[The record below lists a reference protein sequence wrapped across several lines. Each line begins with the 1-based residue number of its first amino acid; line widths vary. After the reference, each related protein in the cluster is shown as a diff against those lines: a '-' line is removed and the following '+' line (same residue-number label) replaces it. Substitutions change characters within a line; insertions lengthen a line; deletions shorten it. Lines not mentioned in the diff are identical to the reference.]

1 MMQAKVNVRRKWQR
15 EGPRRAEDTPCK
27 HFRKLGKNKEIRKS
41 PSGRKLHFY
50 IAFTGFFD
58 VRNCFVLR
66 WVGLGQWGRSR
77 PGRFDLNEP
86 IAKMVEVRN
95 TLCRASWADMVR
107 RGNLAP
113 LQDKDQEK
121 DPTQLLKMCK
131 CVQRI

>member
-1 MMQAKVNVRRKWQR
+1 M
-15 EGPRRAEDTPCK
+15 
-27 HFRKLGKNKEIRKS
+27 
-41 PSGRKLHFY
+41 
-50 IAFTGFFD
+50 
-58 VRNCFVLR
+58 LR

-86 IAKMVEVRN
+86 IAKKVEVRN

-131 CVQRI
+131 GVQRICFGKSKSECPGRVGSTQGRIASGTADRQHGKGMMMETAEEDSQGTESVDGQKKTKN